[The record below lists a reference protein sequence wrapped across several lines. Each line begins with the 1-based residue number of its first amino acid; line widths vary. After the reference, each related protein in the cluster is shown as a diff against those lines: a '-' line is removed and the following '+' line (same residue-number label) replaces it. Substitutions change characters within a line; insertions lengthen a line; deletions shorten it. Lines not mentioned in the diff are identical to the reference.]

1 MIGNAE
7 RKIQSAFQST
17 LPARGATTFPQ
28 SPRTSTINF
37 NPRSPHGERLTRVQS
52 AARADN
58 FNPRS
63 PHGERRWL
71 MCETGRF
78 TDFNPRSPHGERLAP
93 TEMITQRGVFQST
106 LPARGATYVGNHSAA
121 YSAFQSTLP
130 ARGATLRWTVK
141 NTRLENFNPR
151 SPHGERHNALH
162 TDSAEYNFNPRSP
175 HGERRMGRR
184 YVRLWQDFNPRSPH
198 GERRVSMHTSRR
210 RRKFQST
217 LPARGATRRC
227 SCCGRMALFQST
239 LPARGATRLVRNDAS
254 GANDFNPRSPHGERR
269 NPVHYAA
276 GQN

>member
-1 MIGNAE
+1 MSVRLPGRTISIHAPRTGSDGACRWRLDSPAHFNPRSPHGERPRFTTARCAPCSFQSTLPARGATVAALSEKSGISFQSTLPARGATVIGNAE

-106 LPARGATYVGNHSAA
+106 LPARGATPS
-121 YSAFQSTLP
+121 
-130 ARGATLRWTVK
+130 
-141 NTRLENFNPR
+141 
-151 SPHGERHNALH
+151 
-162 TDSAEYNFNPRSP
+162 
-175 HGERRMGRR
+175 
-184 YVRLWQDFNPRSPH
+184 
-198 GERRVSMHTSRR
+198 
-210 RRKFQST
+210 
-217 LPARGATRRC
+217 
-227 SCCGRMALFQST
+227 
-239 LPARGATRLVRNDAS
+239 
-254 GANDFNPRSPHGERR
+254 
-269 NPVHYAA
+269 
-276 GQN
+276 